1 MTKELIHQKVY
12 IHAYVRA
19 HTHTHTHTYTY
30 ANILK
35 NIGSPKY
42 FKQIMTDPY

>member
-12 IHAYVRA
+12 IHAYVR
-19 HTHTHTHTYTY
+19 THTHTHTYTY